1 MQNAPPDSP
10 RSGRSL
16 GGSEVA
22 KGSSASLVDPLSGS
36 VVVPEAVL
44 SNALPTLHEDA
55 EFTCPSAAGA
65 SSSDVKALPLTLSAL
80 HLTEKKRA
88 LMNFEARPL
97 PGSFAGYVKSRSIDR
112 SLVSFDFQMFDPSW
126 AGTDSGP
133 IHCLIAVWIRKWTYC
148 YRTFSSQ

>member
-1 MQNAPPDSP
+1 MQNGPPDSP

-16 GGSEVA
+16 GGSEVV

-55 EFTCPSAAGA
+55 EFTCPSAAGT
-65 SSSDVKALPLTLSAL
+65 SSDVKALPLTLSAL

-97 PGSFAGYVKSRSIDR
+97 PGSFAGYVKSPSIVH
-112 SLVSFDFQMFDPSW
+112 SLVSFYFQMFHPSW

-133 IHCLIAVWIRKWTYC
+133 IHCLIVVWIWKWTYC
-148 YRTFSSQ
+148 HIIFSSQ

>member
-16 GGSEVA
+16 GGSEVV

-97 PGSFAGYVKSRSIDR
+97 PGSFCCCSFPWAALYSTISLGKVGAPLAKKGCWPARPLWAIRRKRSSVI
-112 SLVSFDFQMFDPSW
+112 
-126 AGTDSGP
+126 
-133 IHCLIAVWIRKWTYC
+133 
-148 YRTFSSQ
+148 